1 MTLMQPAGSP
11 RPRLATL
18 VGVLP
23 ARRWLRLGGVALL
36 LCATAL
42 PLTAQIR
49 GRPPARPD
57 YGWWFSG
64 GASGVVLGSINDG
77 ATQSRWDF
85 GSDPLWQVRGTLEK
99 GIDEATTLGVSLGY
113 GVVDLAVTP
122 FRTVTVPEAPQV
134 PCANGCQA
142 QTELWSLMGQ
152 FRSGGD
158 RPGFHTFFEGQ
169 AGVTGFRNLRTRDS
183 TQAPIGATR
192 QQFDLSGSL
201 GFGFGYALSRGLVA
215 TLVQDFGMGWHSEA
229 DLPEGTSR
237 TWRMR
242 NTRASLRFAF

>member
-1 MTLMQPAGSP
+1 MQPARQGSRRALP
-11 RPRLATL
+11 LSTCRKRLVRSIA
-18 VGVLP
+18 G
-23 ARRWLRLGGVALL
+23 AALL
-36 LCATAL
+36 LCTTA
-42 PLTAQIR
+42 PALTAQIR
-49 GRPPARPD
+49 GRAPSRPD

-64 GASGVVLGSINDG
+64 GATGVVLGNINDG

-99 GIDEATTLGVSLGY
+99 GVDEATTLGVSLGY
-113 GVVDLAVTP
+113 GVVDVAVTP
-122 FRTVTVPEAPQV
+122 FRTITVPEAPNV

-142 QTELWSLMGQ
+142 QTELWTLMGQ

-201 GFGFGYALSRGLVA
+201 GFGFGYTLSRGLAVA
-215 TLVQDFGMGWHSEA
+215 LVQDFGMGWHSKA